1 MRVTP
6 MRQQPL
12 KQRQESP
19 SANVKNIVEET
30 KLSLQSSL
38 SGGKQVAEVGRRAI
52 SFVDTKAFDGKL
64 AFVEVRIPTGRTH
77 QIRVHLQDRG
87 TPVYGDDTYGLVDWN
102 KKLRKRSGSIAR
114 PLLHALELELD
125 HHPIVSIDARVNDGN
140 DGGNS
145 KKLRFRAPLPQ
156 DMAMVTDSI
165 WPQGRI
171 ERPDYFNPQKAE
183 D

>member
-6 MRQQPL
+6 IRQQPL
-12 KQRQESP
+12 QHKQELASTKVRK
-19 SANVKNIVEET
+19 NVDET
-30 KLSLQSSL
+30 KTSIQSS
-38 SGGKQVAEVGRRAI
+38 SGGKEVAEVGKRAI

-87 TPVYGDDTYGLVDWN
+87 TPVYGDETYGLVDWN
-102 KKLRKRSGSIAR
+102 KKLRKRSGICTR

-125 HHPIVSIDARVNDGN
+125 HHPMMSNDT
-140 DGGNS
+140 
-145 KKLRFRAPLPQ
+145 KRLRFRAPLPQ

-165 WPQGRI
+165 WPQGRV
-171 ERPDYFNPQKAE
+171 ERPDFFYSQRTQ

>member
-1 MRVTP
+1 

-12 KQRQESP
+12 NHKQELP
-19 SANVKNIVEET
+19 STNVRKLVDET
-30 KLSLQSSL
+30 KPSLQSSP
-38 SGGKQVAEVGRRAI
+38 GGKEVAEAGKRAI

-87 TPVYGDDTYGLVDWN
+87 TPVYGDETYGLVDWN
-102 KKLRKRSGSIAR
+102 KKLRKRSGICTR

-125 HHPIVSIDARVNDGN
+125 HHPMVSDDTSTKR
-140 DGGNS
+140 
-145 KKLRFRAPLPQ
+145 LRFRAPLPQ

-165 WPQGRI
+165 WPQGRV
-171 ERPDYFNPQKAE
+171 ERPDFFYPQTTK

>member
-1 MRVTP
+1 

-19 SANVKNIVEET
+19 LANVKNIVEET
-30 KLSLQSSL
+30 KLSLQSS

-87 TPVYGDDTYGLVDWN
+87 TPVYGDETYGLMDWN
-102 KKLRKRSGSIAR
+102 KKLRKRSGNIAR

-125 HHPIVSIDARVNDGN
+125 HHPMVSIDARVDGGN
-140 DGGNS
+140 DTADGVNS

-156 DMAMVTDSI
+156 DMAMVSDSI
-165 WPQGRI
+165 WPQGRV